1 MDQWP
6 PARGV
11 RGRLAGAPRRPRRP
25 VSPDPARAGRVK
37 GRRRR
42 RRSRLPLMRL
52 GRAGQ
57 LPTGDRPAGLVRAQG
72 SRTRL
77 PQEEAGLGRRPAPA
91 PASGRGLR
99 SVLPRAAGTERL
111 AACRGHAGRR
121 VRAGPA
127 AGARSRDSVGGRL
140 PVTSTTRSCGRML
153 GVPGW
158 PRNAK
163 THPAASTPPWP
174 PSWRMTGP
182 PPWPALPGTAS
193 TSERATTPEA
203 TQPRGRS
210 PDRARHAIQPG
221 LREPMVSGGCAGD
234 VHPTTDLP
242 RNATDAAGVTAH
254 DRAAALADTTPAI
267 YA

>member
-1 MDQWP
+1 MAPCQRSSRSTGGCSSP
-6 PARGV
+6 P
-11 RGRLAGAPRRPRRP
+11 
-25 VSPDPARAGRVK
+25 
-37 GRRRR
+37 
-42 RRSRLPLMRL
+42 
-52 GRAGQ
+52 
-57 LPTGDRPAGLVRAQG
+57 
-72 SRTRL
+72 
-77 PQEEAGLGRRPAPA
+77 
-91 PASGRGLR
+91 
-99 SVLPRAAGTERL
+99 
-111 AACRGHAGRR
+111 
-121 VRAGPA
+121 PA
-127 AGARSRDSVGGRL
+127 AGIAGPGQGRTGQGTPQASAEPLALDAAGQGRAAPDWRPPGRSRPGAGFPDAAPAGRGRVRPAASSGPSIGAGSSIGPAQGGRDGAAGRLSRSRRPPGSCRARCWRQKSGSVGGRL